1 MNEFENAMAQQHGQM
16 SHEEILRR
24 FRNLFGR
31 EMTQGE
37 RRDFFLD
44 ALPPELPQ
52 P

>member
-31 EMTQGE
+31 DMTQGE

-44 ALPPELPQ
+44 ALRPELPQ